1 MAKVNCDNNNNNNR
15 KQKKST
21 TAHEFQ
27 TNMQDGERK

>member
-1 MAKVNCDNNNNNNR
+1 MAKVNCDNNNNNR

>member
-1 MAKVNCDNNNNNNR
+1 MAKVNCDDNNNNR